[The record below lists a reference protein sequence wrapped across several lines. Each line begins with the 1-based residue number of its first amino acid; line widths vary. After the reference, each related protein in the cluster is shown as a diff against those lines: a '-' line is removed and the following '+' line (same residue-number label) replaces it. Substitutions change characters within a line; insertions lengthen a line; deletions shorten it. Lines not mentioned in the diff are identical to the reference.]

1 MDNHL
6 NRKRLLG
13 LPKNV
18 FTLGWVSFFM
28 DVSSEM
34 IYPLLPLFLTNI
46 LGANKTMV
54 GLIEGIAE
62 STASLLKIVSG
73 YLSDRFRKRKPLI
86 LYGYGLSTLTRPI
99 VAIATG
105 WAGVLVYRFIDRIG
119 KGIRTAPRDA
129 IIAES
134 TEEGKLGKAFGFH
147 RAMDTCGAI
156 VGPAIAI
163 AVLYLFG
170 HSYPSGPL
178 PAASVKAAEKAFRTL
193 FWLSMIPGL
202 AAVALIILFVKE
214 KAHSSSSG
222 YPKSL
227 FRHSMVNSDFRKFL
241 IVVGVFTLGNSSNA
255 FLILKMQD
263 AGAGILNITGLYL
276 LFNAVYS
283 AASLPAG
290 MAADRF
296 GKKRM
301 ILGSYI
307 LFALIYSGLAFSK
320 TQTSVWALL
329 IAYGIFMGISEGIQ
343 RAFVA
348 TLLSSNSIGTG
359 YGIYHTLTGLTTLP
373 ASLIAG
379 LLWDRMGPQATFLF
393 GAITGTIAAALF
405 LLFFWKSRVHTKGA
419 RLLPFPLS

>member
-1 MDNHL
+1 MENHL
-6 NRKRLLG
+6 NNKRILG
-13 LPKNV
+13 LPRNV

-46 LGANKTMV
+46 LGANKAMV

-62 STASLLKIVSG
+62 STASILKVVSG

-129 IIAES
+129 VIAES
-134 TEEGKLGKAFGFH
+134 TEAGNLGKAFGFH

-163 AVLYLFG
+163 AVLYLYG
-170 HSYPSGPL
+170 HSYPSEHL
-178 PAASVKAAEKAFRTL
+178 PAETIKGAEQAFRTL

-214 KAHSSSSG
+214 KTHLASSEH
-222 YPKSL
+222 PKSL

-263 AGAGILNITGLYL
+263 AGAGMLNITVLYL

-283 AASLPAG
+283 AAALPAG

-301 ILGSYI
+301 ILASYI

-348 TLLSSNSIGTG
+348 TLLSNNSIGTG
-359 YGIYHTLTGLTTLP
+359 YGIYHTLTGLVTLP

-379 LLWDRMGPQATFLF
+379 LLWDRIGPHATFLF
-393 GAITGTIAAALF
+393 GAVTGTIAAALF
-405 LLFFWKSRVHTKGA
+405 LLFFWKSRGTGRRA
-419 RLLPFPLS
+419 

>member
-6 NRKRLLG
+6 NQKRILG

-46 LGANKTMV
+46 LGANKAMV

-62 STASLLKIVSG
+62 STASLLKVVSG
-73 YLSDRFRKRKPLI
+73 YLSDKFKKRKPLI

-134 TEEGKLGKAFGFH
+134 TEEGNLGKAFGFH

-163 AVLYLFG
+163 AVLYLYG
-170 HSYPSGPL
+170 HSYPSEPL
-178 PAASVKAAEKAFRTL
+178 PAEAVKGAEKAFRTL

-214 KAHSSSSG
+214 KAHPASSEH
-222 YPKSL
+222 PKSL
-227 FRHSMVNSDFRKFL
+227 FRHSMLNSDFRKFL

-263 AGAGILNITGLYL
+263 AGAGMLNITVLYL

-348 TLLSSNSIGTG
+348 TLLSNNSIGTG
-359 YGIYHTLTGLTTLP
+359 YGIYHTLTGLITLP

-379 LLWDRMGPQATFLF
+379 LLWDRIGPQATFLF
-393 GAITGTIAAALF
+393 GAVTGTIAAALF
-405 LLFFWKSRVHTKGA
+405 LLFFWKSRGTG
-419 RLLPFPLS
+419 RQS

>member
-1 MDNHL
+1 MDNKL
-6 NRKRLLG
+6 NKRILG
-13 LPKNV
+13 LPRNV

-46 LGANKTMV
+46 LGANKAMV

-62 STASLLKIVSG
+62 STASLLKVVSG

-170 HSYPSGPL
+170 HSYPSEPL
-178 PAASVKAAEKAFRTL
+178 PAEAVKAAEKAFRTL

-214 KAHSSSSG
+214 KALPSSSG
-222 YPKSL
+222 HPKSL

-241 IVVGVFTLGNSSNA
+241 LVVGIFTLGNSSNA

-263 AGAGILNITGLYL
+263 TGAGMLNITGLYL

-348 TLLSSNSIGTG
+348 TLLSNNSIGTG
-359 YGIYHTLTGLTTLP
+359 YGIYHTLTGLITLP

-393 GAITGTIAAALF
+393 GAVTGTIAAALF
-405 LLFFWKSRVHTKGA
+405 LLFFWKQRGKG
-419 RLLPFPLS
+419 LLPFPLA

>member
-6 NRKRLLG
+6 NQKRILG

-46 LGANKTMV
+46 LGANKAMV

-62 STASLLKIVSG
+62 STASLLKVVSG
-73 YLSDRFRKRKPLI
+73 YLSDKFKKRKPLI

-134 TEEGKLGKAFGFH
+134 TEEGNLGKAFGFH

-163 AVLYLFG
+163 AVLYLYG
-170 HSYPSGPL
+170 HTYPSEPL
-178 PAASVKAAEKAFRTL
+178 PAEAVKGAEKAFRTL

-214 KAHSSSSG
+214 KAQPLSTEH
-222 YPKSL
+222 PKSL
-227 FRHSMVNSDFRKFL
+227 FRHSMLNSDFRKFL

-263 AGAGILNITGLYL
+263 AGAGMLNITVLYL

-348 TLLSSNSIGTG
+348 TLLSNNSIGTG
-359 YGIYHTLTGLTTLP
+359 YGIYHTLTGLVTLP

-379 LLWDRMGPQATFLF
+379 LLWDRIGPQATFLF
-393 GAITGTIAAALF
+393 GAVTGTIAAALF
-405 LLFFWKSRVHTKGA
+405 LLFFWKSRGTGHRA
-419 RLLPFPLS
+419 

>member
-6 NRKRLLG
+6 NQKRILG
-13 LPKNV
+13 LPRNV

-46 LGANKTMV
+46 LGANKAMV

-62 STASLLKIVSG
+62 STASLLKVVSG
-73 YLSDRFRKRKPLI
+73 YLSDKFRKRKPLI

-105 WAGVLVYRFIDRIG
+105 WAGVLVYRFMDRIG

-134 TEEGKLGKAFGFH
+134 TEAGSLGKAFGFH

-163 AVLYLFG
+163 AVLYLYG
-170 HSYPSGPL
+170 HSYPSEPL
-178 PAASVKAAEKAFRTL
+178 PAEAVKGAEQAFRTL

-202 AAVALIILFVKE
+202 AAVVLIILFVKE
-214 KAHSSSSG
+214 KAHPLSTEH
-222 YPKSL
+222 PTSL
-227 FRHSMVNSDFRKFL
+227 FRHSIMNSDFRKFL

-263 AGAGILNITGLYL
+263 AGAGMLNITGLYL

-348 TLLSSNSIGTG
+348 TLLSNNSIGTG
-359 YGIYHTLTGLTTLP
+359 YGIYHTLTGLVTLP

-379 LLWDRMGPQATFLF
+379 LLWDRIGPQATFLF
-393 GAITGTIAAALF
+393 GAVTGTLAAVLF
-405 LLFFWKSRVHTKGA
+405 LLFFWKSRGTG
-419 RLLPFPLS
+419 RQS